1 MISTKKIVFQELLC
15 DLIASINGLT
25 QLWHQH
31 LEHLNIQSL
40 HFLSQK
46 RFTNKHIEHL
56 YSRSSLLDMYQSKHN
71 KEKTPKKVY
80 IM

>member
-1 MISTKKIVFQELLC
+1 MISTKKIVFQELLGG
-15 DLIASINGLT
+15 LIASINGLT

-46 RFTNKHIEHL
+46 GLPTNILNISTQIHL
-56 YSRSSLLDMYQSKHN
+56 Y
-71 KEKTPKKVY
+71 
-80 IM
+80 